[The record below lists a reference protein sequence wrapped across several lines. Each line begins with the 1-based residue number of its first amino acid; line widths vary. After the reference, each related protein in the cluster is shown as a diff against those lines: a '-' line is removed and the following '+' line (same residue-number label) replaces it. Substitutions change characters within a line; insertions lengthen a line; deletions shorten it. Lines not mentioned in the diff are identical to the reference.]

1 MTILSD
7 RSGVVL
13 EEVQIASEIATILRA
28 KSPTA
33 SCASYGPISKRV
45 QSPSNESP
53 EHWR

>member
-7 RSGVVL
+7 RSDVVL

-33 SCASYGPISKRV
+33 SCASYGTFSRRV
-45 QSPSNESP
+45 QSLSNESP

>member
-7 RSGVVL
+7 RCDVVL
-13 EEVQIASEIATILRA
+13 EEVQIASEMVITLIA

-33 SCASYGPISKRV
+33 SCASYGTISRRM
-45 QSPSNESP
+45 QIPSNESP

>member
-7 RSGVVL
+7 RSDVVL

-33 SCASYGPISKRV
+33 PCASYGTISKRV
-45 QSPSNESP
+45 QSLSNESP

>member
-7 RSGVVL
+7 RSDVVL
-13 EEVQIASEIATILRA
+13 QEVQIDSEIATILRA

-33 SCASYGPISKRV
+33 SCTSYGTISKRV

-53 EHWR
+53 KH

>member
-1 MTILSD
+1 MTILSN

-13 EEVQIASEIATILRA
+13 EKVQIAIEIATILRA

-33 SCASYGPISKRV
+33 SCASYGTISRRM
-45 QSPSNESP
+45 QIPSNESP